1 MAEEKTHAG
10 SGIDAAPRRSLL
22 ARLKALFAR
31 KPAPQSP
38 NSTR

>member
-1 MAEEKTHAG
+1 MADDKTHAG
-10 SGIDAAPRRSLL
+10 SGIDTAPKRSLL

-31 KPAPQSP
+31 KPPQSP